1 MFSRPPFMRT
11 PFDCPPFDR
20 TTPFPPVQFCAPA
33 LRPSGIRTATLRA
46 LILTTAFAALSACE
60 SPTGGGLDLDWD
72 LRSGNTALNTSDAAL
87 QVSANRPGTDGQG
100 VLNYPNYQVAV
111 ARRGDTVASVAA
123 RVGLGADELA
133 GFNALRPDDKLRDG
147 ETLVLPRRVQA
158 GTGAV
163 GTGLNG
169 TGAVI
174 GGANSRPVDVA
185 GIATTALDRV
195 GDAPAPVAASGPEP
209 QRHKVSRGETAYS
222 IARTYGV
229 SAKAIADWNG
239 LSADLA
245 VREGQFLIIPVA
257 SAAQPAIRQVEVAA
271 PGEGS
276 ATPVPPSASQPL
288 PDEVVAPAAQA
299 PKETPPSPDL
309 GEQRTQA
316 SAAQFVMPADGKI
329 IRGYSKGKNE
339 GIDIAAPAGS
349 GVKAA
354 ADGVVAA
361 ITKDTEQV
369 PIVVIRHAGGLLTV
383 YAGLDGIKI
392 AKGAKVKR
400 GQTIASVR
408 AGNPA
413 FVHFE
418 VRKGVDSID
427 PVQYLQ

>member
-1 MFSRPPFMRT
+1 MTTRPHA
-11 PFDCPPFDR
+11 
-20 TTPFPPVQFCAPA
+20 FPKPM
-33 LRPSGIRTATLRA
+33 LRA
-46 LILTTAFAALSACE
+46 LVLTTTLAALAACDT
-60 SPTGGGLDLDWD
+60 PTGGGLDWD
-72 LRSGNTALNTSDAAL
+72 LRSGGNALDTSGAAL
-87 QVSANRPGTDGQG
+87 QVSANRPGANGQG

-111 ARRGDTVASVAA
+111 ARRGDTVASVAS
-123 RVGLGADELA
+123 RVGIGADELA
-133 GFNALRPDDKLRDG
+133 SFNALRPNDPLRDG
-147 ETLVLPRRVQA
+147 ETLVLPRRVAA
-158 GTGAV
+158 GMGS
-163 GTGLNG
+163 NN

-174 GGANSRPVDVA
+174 GGSGAQRVDVA

-195 GDAPAPVAASGPEP
+195 GGAPAPAAAATVGPEP
-209 QRHKVSRGETAYS
+209 QRHKVARGETAYS

-239 LSADLA
+239 LPADLA

-257 SAAQPAIRQVEVAA
+257 IAGAAPAPLTETVVAA
-271 PGEGS
+271 PGAGS
-276 ATPVPPSASQPL
+276 LTPVPPSASQPL
-288 PDEVVAPAAQA
+288 PDEDVLPAAQPA
-299 PKETPPSPDL
+299 KETPASPDL

-316 SAAQFVMPADGKI
+316 SAAQFVMPAEGKI
-329 IRGYSKGKNE
+329 VRGYAKGKNE
-339 GIDIAAPAGS
+339 GIDIAAAAGS

-369 PIVVIRHAGGLLTV
+369 PIVVIRHANGLLTV
-383 YAGLDGIKI
+383 YAGLDGIKV

-400 GQTIASVR
+400 GQTIAAVR
-408 AGNPA
+408 AGSPA

>member
-1 MFSRPPFMRT
+1 MITRQYAFRS
-11 PFDCPPFDR
+11 
-20 TTPFPPVQFCAPA
+20 PV
-33 LRPSGIRTATLRA
+33 LRA
-46 LILTTAFAALSACE
+46 LALTTAFAALSACDN
-60 SPTGGGLDLDWD
+60 TAGGGLGLDWD
-72 LRSGNTALNTSDAAL
+72 LRSGGGALDTSGAAL
-87 QVSANRPGTDGQG
+87 QVSANRPGADGQG

-111 ARRGDTVASVAA
+111 ARRGDTVASVAS
-123 RVGLGADELA
+123 RIGIGADELA
-133 GFNALRPDDKLRDG
+133 SFNALRPNDPLRDG

-158 GTGAV
+158 GLG
-163 GTGLNG
+163 GGN

-174 GGANSRPVDVA
+174 GGGGVQPVDVA
-185 GIATTALDRV
+185 SIATTALDRV
-195 GDAPAPVAASGPEP
+195 GGTAAPAAASGPEP
-209 QRHKVSRGETAYS
+209 QRHKVARGETAYS

-239 LSADLA
+239 LPADLA

-257 SAAQPAIRQVEVAA
+257 AAGGQPPVSETVVTA

-276 ATPVPPSASQPL
+276 LTPVPPSASQPL
-288 PDEVVAPAAQA
+288 PDEEVAPAAQK
-299 PKETPPSPDL
+299 PKETPASPDL
-309 GEQRTQA
+309 GGQRTQA

-329 IRGYSKGKNE
+329 IRGYAKGKNE
-339 GIDIAAPAGS
+339 GIDIAAAAGS
-349 GVKAA
+349 SVKAA

-383 YAGLDGIKI
+383 YAGLDGIKV

-400 GQTIASVR
+400 GQTIAAVR
-408 AGNPA
+408 AGSPA

>member
-1 MFSRPPFMRT
+1 MTTRPHA
-11 PFDCPPFDR
+11 
-20 TTPFPPVQFCAPA
+20 FPKPM
-33 LRPSGIRTATLRA
+33 LRA
-46 LILTTAFAALSACE
+46 LVLTTTLAALAACDT
-60 SPTGGGLDLDWD
+60 PTGGGLDWD
-72 LRSGNTALNTSDAAL
+72 LRSGGNALDTSGAAL
-87 QVSANRPGTDGQG
+87 QVSANRPGANGQG

-111 ARRGDTVASVAA
+111 ARRGDTVASVAS
-123 RVGLGADELA
+123 RVGIGADELA
-133 GFNALRPDDKLRDG
+133 SFNALRPNDPLRDG
-147 ETLVLPRRVQA
+147 ETLVLPRRVAA
-158 GTGAV
+158 GMGS
-163 GTGLNG
+163 NN

-174 GGANSRPVDVA
+174 GGSGAQPVDVA

-195 GDAPAPVAASGPEP
+195 GGAPAPAAATVGPEP
-209 QRHKVSRGETAYS
+209 QRHKVARGETAYS

-239 LSADLA
+239 LPADLA

-257 SAAQPAIRQVEVAA
+257 IAGAAPAPLTETVVAA
-271 PGEGS
+271 PGAGS
-276 ATPVPPSASQPL
+276 LTPVPPSASQPL
-288 PDEVVAPAAQA
+288 PDEDVLPAAQPA
-299 PKETPPSPDL
+299 KETPASPDL

-316 SAAQFVMPADGKI
+316 SAAQFVMPAEGKI
-329 IRGYSKGKNE
+329 VRGYAKGKNE
-339 GIDIAAPAGS
+339 GIDIAAAAGS

-369 PIVVIRHAGGLLTV
+369 PIVVIRHANGLLTV
-383 YAGLDGIKI
+383 YAGLDGIKV

-400 GQTIASVR
+400 GQTIAAVR
-408 AGNPA
+408 AGSPA

>member
-1 MFSRPPFMRT
+1 MITRPDAFRS
-11 PFDCPPFDR
+11 
-20 TTPFPPVQFCAPA
+20 PV
-33 LRPSGIRTATLRA
+33 LRVLV
-46 LILTTAFAALSACE
+46 LTTALAALTACDNSA
-60 SPTGGGLDLDWD
+60 GGGLGLDWD
-72 LRSGNTALNTSDAAL
+72 LRSGGGALDTSGAAL
-87 QVSANRPGTDGQG
+87 QVSANRPGANDQG

-111 ARRGDTVASVAA
+111 ARRGDTVASVAS
-123 RVGLGADELA
+123 RVGIGADELA
-133 GFNALRPDDKLRDG
+133 SFNALRPNDPLRDG

-158 GTGAV
+158 GLGGGNTGAI
-163 GTGLNG
+163 
-169 TGAVI
+169 I
-174 GGANSRPVDVA
+174 GGGSVQPVDVTS
-185 GIATTALDRV
+185 IATTALDRV
-195 GDAPAPVAASGPEP
+195 GSAPAPAAASGPEP
-209 QRHKVSRGETAYS
+209 QRHKVARGETAYS

-229 SAKAIADWNG
+229 SAKSIADWNG
-239 LSADLA
+239 LPADLA

-257 SAAQPAIRQVEVAA
+257 AAGGQPPISEVVVAA

-276 ATPVPPSASQPL
+276 LTPVPPSAALPL
-288 PDEVVAPAAQA
+288 PDEEVAPAAQK
-299 PKETPPSPDL
+299 PKETPVSPDL

-316 SAAQFVMPADGKI
+316 SAAQFVMPVDGKI
-329 IRGYSKGKNE
+329 IRGYAKGKNE
-339 GIDIAAPAGS
+339 GIDIAAAAGS

-383 YAGLDGIKI
+383 YAGLDGIKV

-400 GQTIASVR
+400 GQTIAAVR

-427 PVQYLQ
+427 PLQYLQ

>member
-1 MFSRPPFMRT
+1 MITRPDAFRSPI
-11 PFDCPPFDR
+11 
-20 TTPFPPVQFCAPA
+20 
-33 LRPSGIRTATLRA
+33 LRVLV
-46 LILTTAFAALSACE
+46 LTTALAALTACDNSA
-60 SPTGGGLDLDWD
+60 GGGLGLDWD
-72 LRSGNTALNTSDAAL
+72 LRSGGGALDTSGAAL
-87 QVSANRPGTDGQG
+87 QVSANRPGANDQG

-111 ARRGDTVASVAA
+111 ARRGDTVASVAS
-123 RVGLGADELA
+123 RVGIGADELA
-133 GFNALRPDDKLRDG
+133 SFNALRPNDPLRDG

-158 GTGAV
+158 GLGGGNTGAI
-163 GTGLNG
+163 
-169 TGAVI
+169 I
-174 GGANSRPVDVA
+174 GGGSVQPVDVA
-185 GIATTALDRV
+185 SIATTALDRV
-195 GDAPAPVAASGPEP
+195 GGAPAPAAASGPEP
-209 QRHKVSRGETAYS
+209 QRHKVARGETAYS

-229 SAKAIADWNG
+229 SAKSIADWNG

-257 SAAQPAIRQVEVAA
+257 AAGGQPPISEVVVAA

-276 ATPVPPSASQPL
+276 LTPVPPSASLPL
-288 PDEVVAPAAQA
+288 PDEEVAPAAQK
-299 PKETPPSPDL
+299 PKETPVSPDL

-316 SAAQFVMPADGKI
+316 SAAQFVMPVDGKI
-329 IRGYSKGKNE
+329 IRGYAKGKNE
-339 GIDIAAPAGS
+339 GIDIAAAAGS

-383 YAGLDGIKI
+383 YAGLDGIKV

-400 GQTIASVR
+400 GQTIAAVR

-427 PVQYLQ
+427 PLQYLQ

>member
-1 MFSRPPFMRT
+1 MITRPDAFRS
-11 PFDCPPFDR
+11 
-20 TTPFPPVQFCAPA
+20 PV
-33 LRPSGIRTATLRA
+33 LRVLV
-46 LILTTAFAALSACE
+46 LTTALAALTACDN
-60 SPTGGGLDLDWD
+60 STGGGLGLDWD
-72 LRSGNTALNTSDAAL
+72 LRSGGGALDTSGAAL
-87 QVSANRPGTDGQG
+87 QVSANRPGANDQG

-111 ARRGDTVASVAA
+111 ARRGDTVASVAS
-123 RVGLGADELA
+123 RVGIGADELA
-133 GFNALRPDDKLRDG
+133 SFNALRPNDPLRDG

-158 GTGAV
+158 GLGGGNTGAI
-163 GTGLNG
+163 
-169 TGAVI
+169 I
-174 GGANSRPVDVA
+174 GGGSVQPVDVA
-185 GIATTALDRV
+185 SIATTALDRV
-195 GDAPAPVAASGPEP
+195 GGAPAPAAASGPEP
-209 QRHKVSRGETAYS
+209 QRHKVARGETAYS

-229 SAKAIADWNG
+229 SAKSIADWNG

-257 SAAQPAIRQVEVAA
+257 AAGGQPPISEVVVAA

-276 ATPVPPSASQPL
+276 LTPVPPSAALPL
-288 PDEVVAPAAQA
+288 PDEEVAPAAQK
-299 PKETPPSPDL
+299 PKETPVSPDL

-316 SAAQFVMPADGKI
+316 SAAQFVMPVDGKI
-329 IRGYSKGKNE
+329 IRGYAKGKNE
-339 GIDIAAPAGS
+339 GIDIAAAAGS

-383 YAGLDGIKI
+383 YAGLDGIKV

-400 GQTIASVR
+400 GQTIAAVR

-427 PVQYLQ
+427 PLQYLR

>member
-1 MFSRPPFMRT
+1 MITRT
-11 PFDCPPFDR
+11 PAFR
-20 TTPFPPVQFCAPA
+20 SPV
-33 LRPSGIRTATLRA
+33 LRA
-46 LILTTAFAALSACE
+46 LVLTTALATLAACNDSL
-60 SPTGGGLDLDWD
+60 GGGLGLDWD
-72 LRSGNTALNTSDAAL
+72 LRSGGGALDTSEAAL
-87 QVSANRPGTDGQG
+87 QVSANRPGANGQG

-111 ARRGDTVASVAA
+111 ARRGDTVASVAS
-123 RVGLGADELA
+123 RVGVGADELA
-133 GFNALRPDDKLRDG
+133 SFNALRPDDPLRDG

-158 GTGAV
+158 GLG
-163 GTGLNG
+163 GNG
-169 TGAVI
+169 TGSVI
-174 GGANSRPVDVA
+174 GGSGQQPIDVA
-185 GIATTALDRV
+185 SIATTALDRV
-195 GDAPAPVAASGPEP
+195 GGTAAPAAASGPEP
-209 QRHKVSRGETAYS
+209 QRHKVARGETAYS

-229 SAKAIADWNG
+229 SAKSIADWNG
-239 LSADLA
+239 LPADLT

-257 SAAQPAIRQVEVAA
+257 AAGGQPPISEVVVAA

-276 ATPVPPSASQPL
+276 LTPVPPSAAQPL
-288 PDEVVAPAAQA
+288 PDEDVAPAAQK
-299 PKETPPSPDL
+299 PKETPVSPDL

-329 IRGYSKGKNE
+329 IRGYAKGKNE
-339 GIDIAAPAGS
+339 GIDIAAAAGS

-383 YAGLDGIKI
+383 YAGLDGIKV

-400 GQTIASVR
+400 GQTIAAVR

-427 PVQYLQ
+427 PLQYLR

>member
-1 MFSRPPFMRT
+1 MITRPNA
-11 PFDCPPFDR
+11 
-20 TTPFPPVQFCAPA
+20 FPKPV
-33 LRPSGIRTATLRA
+33 LRVLV
-46 LILTTAFAALSACE
+46 LTTAFAALSACDT
-60 SPTGGGLDLDWD
+60 PTGGGLDWD
-72 LRSGNTALNTSDAAL
+72 LRSGGNALNTSDAAL
-87 QVSANRPGTDGQG
+87 QVSANRPGADGQG

-111 ARRGDTVASVAA
+111 ARRGDTVASVAS
-123 RVGLGADELA
+123 RVGIGADELA
-133 GFNALRPDDKLRDG
+133 SFNALRPNDPLRDG
-147 ETLVLPRRVQA
+147 ETLVLPRRVA
-158 GTGAV
+158 G
-163 GTGLNG
+163 GLSGGN

-174 GGANSRPVDVA
+174 GGGGAQPVDVA

-195 GDAPAPVAASGPEP
+195 GSAPAPATASGPEP
-209 QRHKVSRGETAYS
+209 QRHKVARGETAFS

-239 LSADLA
+239 LPADLA

-257 SAAQPAIRQVEVAA
+257 SASAASAPISKTVVTA

-276 ATPVPPSASQPL
+276 LTPVPPSASEPL
-288 PDEVVAPAAQA
+288 PDEDVAPAAQPA
-299 PKETPPSPDL
+299 KETPASPDL
-309 GEQRTQA
+309 GETRTQA

-329 IRGYSKGKNE
+329 IRGYAKGKNE
-339 GIDIAAPAGS
+339 GIDIAASAGS

-369 PIVVIRHAGGLLTV
+369 PIVVIRHADGLLTV
-383 YAGLDGIKI
+383 YAGLDGIKV

-400 GQTIASVR
+400 GQTIAAVR
-408 AGNPA
+408 AGSPA

>member
-1 MFSRPPFMRT
+1 MITRT
-11 PFDCPPFDR
+11 PAFR
-20 TTPFPPVQFCAPA
+20 SPV
-33 LRPSGIRTATLRA
+33 LRA
-46 LILTTAFAALSACE
+46 LVLTTALATLAACDDSV
-60 SPTGGGLDLDWD
+60 GGGLGLDWD
-72 LRSGNTALNTSDAAL
+72 LRSGGGALDTSEAAL
-87 QVSANRPGTDGQG
+87 QVSANRPGVNGQG

-111 ARRGDTVASVAA
+111 ARRGDTVASVAS
-123 RVGLGADELA
+123 RVGIGADELA
-133 GFNALRPDDKLRDG
+133 SFNALRPNDPLRDG
-147 ETLVLPRRVQA
+147 ETLVLPRRGQA
-158 GTGAV
+158 GLGG
-163 GTGLNG
+163 GT

-174 GGANSRPVDVA
+174 GGSGVQPVDVA
-185 GIATTALDRV
+185 SIATTALDRV
-195 GDAPAPVAASGPEP
+195 GGTAAPAAASGPEP
-209 QRHKVSRGETAYS
+209 QRHKVARGETAYS

-239 LSADLA
+239 LPADLA

-257 SAAQPAIRQVEVAA
+257 AAGAQPLASEVVVTA

-276 ATPVPPSASQPL
+276 LTPVPPSASQPL
-288 PDEVVAPAAQA
+288 PDEDVAPAALK
-299 PKETPPSPDL
+299 PKETPVSPDL

-329 IRGYSKGKNE
+329 IRGYAKGKNE
-339 GIDIAAPAGS
+339 GIDIAAAAGS

-383 YAGLDGIKI
+383 YAGLDGIKV

-400 GQTIASVR
+400 GQTIAAVR